1 MIRKILFSKF
11 NMAAN
16 MAAKSINLR
25 NFDAIQSNL
34 TRFYGDVNR
43 FFHKYFEINLNNPE
57 LTLTGS
63 SEAQ

>member
-1 MIRKILFSKF
+1 
-11 NMAAN
+11 MAAN
-16 MAAKSINLR
+16 MPTKPINLR

-43 FFHKYFEINLNNPE
+43 FFFHKYFEINLNNPE